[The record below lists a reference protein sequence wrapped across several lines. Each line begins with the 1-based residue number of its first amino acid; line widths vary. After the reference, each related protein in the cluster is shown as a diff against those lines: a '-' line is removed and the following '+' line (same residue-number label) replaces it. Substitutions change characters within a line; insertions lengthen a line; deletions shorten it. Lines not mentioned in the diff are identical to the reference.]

1 MAVHAAR
8 GGMVSSGMGVSL
20 SRLYVLFFL
29 SGASG
34 LIYQIVWVRELGNVF
49 GNTVHSASLV
59 IAVFMLGL
67 GVGSYVAGRWADRR
81 YAARPGS
88 LLASYGR
95 VELAIGILGFS
106 LSVGLPYLGAFSS
119 ALSSYAREPGGWYV
133 LSTGSHVA
141 RYLVSVLV
149 LTPVTLLMGATLT
162 LLIRHAVRRDLELA
176 GRRIGALY
184 GVNTAGAALGCFLT
198 DHVLIPAGGL
208 RVTQLIAVA
217 LNLVAA
223 AGALRLANTRGAAP
237 SEAAGTP
244 AAVETGRRGDGSGA
258 AVALVGAA
266 IAVSGFVA
274 MGMEIVW
281 FRHLSSLFGSYRSV
295 LSLILTVILVGLW
308 LGAMAGGMLQE
319 RVGRPALLYMGAQAV
334 FLAATLAGLAS
345 ADIRRVLADQYAAFP
360 SFLAADGLRRDALDL
375 WLTLGPVLREVAGP
389 ALLMGFAYP
398 LANALVQR
406 AEQSVGRRAGL
417 LYLAN
422 TVGAVAGA
430 LAAGFV
436 LIPALGMQRS
446 LTVLAAV
453 GAIGLVPLLALC
465 LVRPEPGAGRRAA
478 SVGFAGAA
486 AIAGTA
492 IVTWSGLPAD
502 HLVRRT
508 IWPPT
513 PGERVLSV
521 SEGLTEVVGVF
532 DFPGVGRRL
541 VTNGHSMSGT
551 ARGIQRYMRAFV
563 HVPLLSM
570 ERPERVLVI
579 CFGVGNTLH
588 AASLHPVA
596 RLELADTSAHVL
608 GHAGH
613 FADTNGNVLRDPRV
627 SVFINDGRHHL
638 RMQAPGTYDLIT
650 LEPPPIAF
658 AGVGAL
664 YSREFYALARSRL
677 RPGGYVTQW
686 LPAYQVPGPAALA
699 MVRAFVDV
707 FPQTVLLSGNLR
719 ELILVGANADR
730 IEIDPARVA
739 ERLRAL
745 PAVQE
750 DLRRVDLGTLTELIG
765 MFAAGPATLAAAIE
779 PYAALTDDQP
789 ITEYA
794 SWSRLTH
801 HELPPTLFDV
811 TQVAAWCPRC
821 FVGGE
826 PIRDA
831 ADLPA
836 HLALLGRVYVD
847 PAFREYYSPFRPPD
861 RPESVQPVLTPAAA
875 RALAASR
882 YLQVVFAP
890 TTPVL
895 GEPRRDAAR
904 ATP

>member
-1 MAVHAAR
+1 MVTSRMAVS
-8 GGMVSSGMGVSL
+8 M
-20 SRLYVLFFL
+20 SRLYALFFL

-34 LIYQIVWVRELGNVF
+34 LVYQIVWVRELGNVF

-67 GVGSYVAGRWADRR
+67 GVGSYLAGRWADRR
-81 YAARPGS
+81 YAAQPDS

-95 VELAIGILGFS
+95 VELAIAILGLLIS
-106 LSVGLPYLGAFSS
+106 LGVPHLGALSA
-119 ALSSYAREPGGWYV
+119 ALSSYTRGPNGWYAP
-133 LSTGSHVA
+133 SAGTHAS

-162 LLIRHAVRRDLELA
+162 LLIRHAVRHDVALA

-198 DHVLIPAGGL
+198 DHLLIPAAGL
-208 RVTQLIAVA
+208 RATQFVAVA

-223 AGALRLANTRGAAP
+223 AGALRLAAARRAKMETAAP
-237 SEAAGTP
+237 PAVPVTPSAG
-244 AAVETGRRGDGSGA
+244 GDGSSA
-258 AVALVGAA
+258 RVALVGFA
-266 IAVSGFVA
+266 IAMSGFVA

-295 LSLILTVILVGLW
+295 LSVILTVILLGLW
-308 LGAMAGGMLQE
+308 LGAIAGGRLQE
-319 RVGRPALLYMGAQAV
+319 RVGHPAVLYMGAQAL
-334 FLAATLAGLAS
+334 FLVVALSGLAS
-345 ADIRRVLADQYAAFP
+345 ADIRHVLADQYAAFP
-360 SFLAADGLRRDALDL
+360 AFLASDGVGRDLLELRLNL
-375 WLTLGPVLREVAGP
+375 WPVLREVGAP

-406 AEQSVGRRAGL
+406 AERSVGRRAGA
-417 LYLAN
+417 LYRAN
-422 TVGAVAGA
+422 TAGAVAGA
-430 LAAGFV
+430 LAAGFA
-436 LIPALGMQRS
+436 LIPALGMQRT
-446 LTVLAAV
+446 LTLLAVV
-453 GAIGLVPLLALC
+453 GALGLVPLFALGLAH
-465 LVRPEPGAGRRAA
+465 PEPGAGRRAVA
-478 SVGFAGAA
+478 AGFALAA
-486 AIAGTA
+486 GVVGIAIAAWTA
-492 IVTWSGLPAD
+492 LPAD

-596 RLELADTSAHVL
+596 RLDVADTSAHVL
-608 GHAGH
+608 GHAG
-613 FADTNGNVLRDPRV
+613 FFTGTNGGVLRDPRV

-638 RMQAPGTYDLIT
+638 RMQPPGTYDLIT

-664 YSREFYALARSRL
+664 YSREFYALARGRL

-686 LPAYQVPGPAALA
+686 LPAYQVPGPVALA

-707 FPQTVLLSGNLR
+707 FPQAVLLSGNLR
-719 ELILVGANADR
+719 ELILVGVNADR
-730 IEIDPARVA
+730 IEIDPARVQ

-750 DLRRVDLGTLTELIG
+750 DLHRVDLGTLTELIG
-765 MFAAGPATLAAAIE
+765 MFAAAPATLAAAVQ
-779 PYAALTDDQP
+779 PSPALTDDQP
-789 ITEYA
+789 ASEYA
-794 SWSRLTH
+794 SASRLVH
-801 HELPPTLFDV
+801 HDLPATLFDV
-811 TQVAAWCPRC
+811 TRVAAWCPGC
-821 FVGGE
+821 FAGGE
-826 PIRDA
+826 PIPA
-831 ADLPA
+831 VSELPTY
-836 HLALLGRVYVD
+836 LALLGRVYAD
-847 PAFREYYSPFRPPD
+847 PAFREYYSPYRPAD
-861 RPESVQPVLTPAAA
+861 RPESVRPLPTPAAA
-875 RALAASR
+875 HAIAASR
-882 YLQVVFAP
+882 YLQVVFAASGRP
-890 TTPVL
+890 Q
-895 GEPRRDAAR
+895 
-904 ATP
+904 